1 MQSVTLDRWGTQQ
14 ISITL
19 AGGNQKFENY
29 LRDCRVNKPVKYQS
43 SQLAD
48 VLETY
53 RQRLVRES
61 QNEAIQNRLRDFIKS
76 KGLPEEKISN
86 EVVKE
91 VQ

>member
-1 MQSVTLDRWGTQQ
+1 M
-14 ISITL
+14 
-19 AGGNQKFENY
+19 
-29 LRDCRVNKPVKYQS
+29 NKPVKYQS

-76 KGLPEEKISN
+76 KGLPEEKTNN
-86 EVVKE
+86 EVIKE
-91 VQ
+91 VQQEEKLPASVKVPNVSGITICETA